1 MTTKQ
6 IARAK
11 VNLSL
16 HVVGQRD
23 DGYHLL
29 DSIVGF
35 ADYGDVL
42 TFEPADVTSLT
53 IGGPFADG
61 LSGED
66 DNLILKAAR
75 CFSGAKGAAIHL
87 EKNLPVA
94 SGIGGGSADA
104 AAALRGL
111 AELWDEP
118 LPALPLQLALGA
130 DVPVCMAQGAVRMRG
145 IGEDISPIKD
155 LTAKPMILVNPGV
168 SVSTPTVFKALDTKE
183 NPPIAA
189 QTEDGWDWISAQR
202 NDLQKP
208 AIMAEPVIA
217 DVLGAIAKAGATL
230 TRMSGSGATCFGI
243 FETEAKAAKAAK
255 TIAAN
260 HSEWWVQTTRL
271 TT

>member
-35 ADYGDVL
+35 AEYGDVL
-42 TFEPADVTSLT
+42 TFEPADITTLT

-61 LSGED
+61 LNGEA

-75 CFSGAKGAAIHL
+75 CFSGNKCAAIHL

-118 LPALPLQLALGA
+118 LPPPALQLALGA
-130 DVPVCMAQGAVRMRG
+130 DVPVCLASGVVRMQG
-145 IGEDISPIKD
+145 IGEDVKSVSGISKR
-155 LTAKPMILVNPGV
+155 PMILVNPGV
-168 SVSTPTVFKALDTKE
+168 SVSTPVIFKALETKN
-183 NPPIAA
+183 NPPVGS
-189 QTEDGWDWISAQR
+189 QTDDGWDWIGVQR
-202 NDLQKP
+202 NDLQAP
-208 AIMAEPVIA
+208 AILTEPVIA
-217 DVLGAIAKAGATL
+217 DVLEAIQKTGATL
-230 TRMSGSGATCFGI
+230 ARMSGSGATCFGI
-243 FETEAKAAKAAK
+243 FDTETSAAHAAK
-255 TIAAN
+255 TIAMA
-260 HSEWWVQTTRL
+260 HPDWWVQTTRL